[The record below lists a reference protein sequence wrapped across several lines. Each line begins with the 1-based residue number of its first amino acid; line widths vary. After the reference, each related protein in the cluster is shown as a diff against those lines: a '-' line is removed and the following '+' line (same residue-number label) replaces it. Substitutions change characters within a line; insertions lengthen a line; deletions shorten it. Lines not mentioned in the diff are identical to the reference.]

1 MVVHIHHSRNLHIW
15 HIPTIY
21 HRCNSRW
28 CILLVD
34 LKVRPAGWVVVV
46 LVVVVLA
53 EGDLMAVAL
62 AEMDLVVVALRTA
75 PAWFLVERDPWMA
88 PYWLLNSY
96 LEVEGL
102 VLVLVA
108 LCLAEWGLDLGL
120 APCPGFGLI
129 DA

>member
-1 MVVHIHHSRNLHIW
+1 M
-15 HIPTIY
+15 
-21 HRCNSRW
+21 
-28 CILLVD
+28 VD
-34 LKVRPAGWVVVV
+34 LKVRPAG

-96 LEVEGL
+96 LDMEERGLALVAELDQERVEG
-102 VLVLVA
+102 
-108 LCLAEWGLDLGL
+108 
-120 APCPGFGLI
+120 APC
-129 DA
+129 